1 MSMPWLRRSQFSV
14 TAILAG
20 ILFLTFASAQ
30 TGTDSGKKPKTAKCS
45 NNDSGLKLPA
55 GFCAWVFAD
64 GIGHARHLAV
74 SSNGVVYANTWS
86 GDYYDFDKVHEGGF
100 LVALQDK
107 SGSGKA
113 DVMERFGETQKTGG
127 AGGTGIGIFKE
138 SIYAE
143 INDRIVKYSL
153 PEGAIVPSSAAETVV
168 SKLPLGGDHPM
179 HPFIISPDGKLY
191 VDVATAT
198 NSCQPKNRQPKIPGD
213 NPCTELETRGG
224 IWRFDANKTDQ
235 VFSPSARFATGIRNG
250 EAFAI
255 DSAGRVFVTQHGRD
269 QLHSNWPD
277 LYKAD
282 EEATLP
288 AEEVMLLK
296 EGGDYGWPE
305 CYYDPF
311 QKKLVLA
318 PEYGGDGGK
327 TVGVCAN
334 KLAPV
339 AAFPA
344 HWAPNAMVRYDQKQF
359 PARYR
364 HGVFI
369 AFHGSWNRAP
379 YAQGG
384 YNVVFQP
391 LDGDHAS
398 GNCEVFADGF
408 SGAVRTPEGAGH
420 RPAGLAVGPDGALYV
435 SDDIRGRIYRI
446 TYAGDPAGPAPKATP
461 CPSST
466 APAGNVVQSAAQ
478 PPENNTANMPV
489 PGGSS
494 PEVVALGDRVYH
506 GKVGGAS
513 CAGCHGARG
522 TGTPLGPDLTKQT
535 YLWSDGSLAGILKII
550 TEGVPKPK
558 QYRSPMPPM
567 GGARLSDAQAS
578 AVAAYVW
585 GLSHKAA
592 PNTKTPAGGN

>member
-1 MSMPWLRRSQFSV
+1 V
-14 TAILAG
+14 TLILAV
-20 ILFLTFASAQ
+20 LFFISLFVSAQ
-30 TGTDSGKKPKTAKCS
+30 SGTDASKKAKTAHCS
-45 NNDSGLKLPA
+45 GNDAGLKLPA
-55 GFCAWVFAD
+55 GFCASVFAD

-74 SSNGVVYANTWS
+74 GSNGVVYANTWS
-86 GDYYDFDKVHEGGF
+86 GDYYDFDKIHEGGF

-107 SGSGKA
+107 SGAGKA
-113 DVMERFGETQKTGG
+113 DVIERFGETEKTGG
-127 AGGTGIGIFKE
+127 AGGTGIGVFKG

-153 PEGAIVPSSAAETVV
+153 PAGATVPPGTPETVV

-179 HPFIISPDGKLY
+179 HPFIVSPDGKLY
-191 VDVATAT
+191 VDVASAT

-213 NPCTELETRGG
+213 NPCTELETRAG

-235 VFSPSARFATGIRNG
+235 VFSPSERFATGIRNG
-250 EAFAI
+250 EGFAI
-255 DSAGRVFVTQHGRD
+255 DSAGRIFVTQHGRD

-277 LYKAD
+277 LYKQD

-305 CYYDPF
+305 CYYDSF

-327 TVGVCAN
+327 TVGICAN

-408 SGAVRTPEGAGH
+408 AGGVSTPEGAEH

-446 TYAGDPAGPAPKATP
+446 TYAGDPAGPAPQAMA
-461 CPSST
+461 CPSIT
-466 APAGNVVQSAAQ
+466 APAGKIVQTEAA
-478 PPENNTANMPV
+478 PPESNTADLPV
-489 PGGSS
+489 PEGSS
-494 PEVVALGDRVYH
+494 PEMIALGNRVYH
-506 GKVGGAS
+506 GQVGGAT
-513 CAGCHGARG
+513 CVGCHGANG
-522 TGTPLGPDLTKQT
+522 TGTPLGPDLTKQK
-535 YLWSDGSLAGILKII
+535 YLWSDGSFQEILKVI
-550 TEGVPKPK
+550 TEGVAKPK

-567 GGARLSDAQAS
+567 GGAQLSNTQAS

-585 GLSHKAA
+585 SLSHKTTSSTKA
-592 PNTKTPAGGN
+592 PETVDSR

>member
-1 MSMPWLRRSQFSV
+1 MRFARLTCALPYLIGAALLLV
-14 TAILAG
+14 VAAAPVGAG
-20 ILFLTFASAQ
+20 SSSP
-30 TGTDSGKKPKTAKCS
+30 DAKACPS
-45 NNDSGLKLPA
+45 DGSGLKLPA
-55 GFCAWVFAD
+55 GFCATVFAD

-74 SSNGVVYANTWS
+74 GSNGVVYVNTWS

-107 SGSGKA
+107 TGSGKA
-113 DVMERFGETQKTGG
+113 DVIERFGETAKTGG
-127 AGGTGIGIFKE
+127 AGGTGIGIYKGWV
-138 SIYAE
+138 YAE
-143 INDRIVKYSL
+143 INDRIVRYSL
-153 PEGAIVPSSAAETVV
+153 PAGATVPSGAAETIV

-179 HPFIISPDGKLY
+179 HPFMITPDGQLY

-224 IWRFDANKTDQ
+224 IWHFDANKTDQ
-235 VFSPSARFATGIRNG
+235 AFSPSARYATGIRNG
-250 EAFAI
+250 EGFAI

-296 EGGDYGWPE
+296 NGGDYGWPE
-305 CYYDPF
+305 CYYDSF

-327 TVGVCAN
+327 TVGVCAS
-334 KLAPV
+334 KLGPA

-344 HWAPNAMVRYDQKQF
+344 HWAPNAMVHYDQKQF
-359 PARYR
+359 PARYSN
-364 HGVFI
+364 GVFI

-398 GNCEVFADGF
+398 SNCEIFADGF
-408 SGAVRTPEGAGH
+408 AGAVKTPEGAQH
-420 RPAGLAVGPDGALYV
+420 RPSGIAVGPDGALYV
-435 SDDIRGRIYRI
+435 ADDIRGRIYRI
-446 TYAGDPAGPAPKATP
+446 TYTGDPAGPAPKATP
-461 CPSST
+461 CPSNT
-466 APAGNVVQSAAQ
+466 APAGKVVQAEST
-478 PPENNTANMPV
+478 PPESNTADLPV
-489 PGGSS
+489 PEGSS
-494 PEVVALGDRVYH
+494 PDMVALGDRIYH
-506 GKVGGAS
+506 GLVGDAT
-513 CAGCHGARG
+513 CTGCHGAHGSG
-522 TGTPLGPDLTKQT
+522 TSLGPDLTKQKWM
-535 YLWSDGSLAGILKII
+535 WSDGSFAGILKVV

-558 QYRSPMPPM
+558 QFRSPMPPM
-567 GGARLSDAQAS
+567 GGAQLSDTQTS

-585 GLSHKAA
+585 ALSHKKATA
-592 PNTKTPAGGN
+592 Q